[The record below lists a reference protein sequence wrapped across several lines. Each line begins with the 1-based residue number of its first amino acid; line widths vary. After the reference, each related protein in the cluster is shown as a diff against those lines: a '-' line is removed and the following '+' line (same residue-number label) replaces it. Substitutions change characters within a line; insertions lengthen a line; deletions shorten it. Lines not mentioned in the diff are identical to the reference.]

1 MTQPLRI
8 GVIGCGAIAQIMHIP
23 HLTEYTEHFTL
34 VAISDINQ
42 SVLDAV
48 GDRFHI
54 GHRYTNWRELLEST
68 DIDAVVLS
76 HSGSHH
82 DTVIAALEA
91 NKHVFCE
98 KPLGWNTRE
107 VEEVAVHA
115 AKRDR
120 IVQLGY
126 HKLYDPGF
134 SYAKAHIATMPDIA
148 LARITMLHPD
158 NNLGLSPHR
167 IRRGNGVISEGH
179 TDPAPW
185 PEFVTA
191 QLDGAAGGPVAS
203 LVDEALGTRRNDV
216 RLRLGYGFLVQS
228 IIHQVYTLFGLL
240 GEPSRVLSTN
250 IWREGMSIHSVI
262 EYPNDRVCTLD
273 FHYLPYLK
281 DYHEEYAF
289 FGNRERLILQFPSPY
304 YRNFP
309 SPVIVQ
315 GGEHEQFWEKQIK
328 VSYEEAFRNELLAFA
343 DNIHHNRKP
352 ISSVDDAVQ
361 HARFIQQ
368 LIDAAP

>member
-1 MTQPLRI
+1 MTHPLRI
-8 GVIGCGAIAQIMHIP
+8 GVIGCGAIAQIMHLP
-23 HLTEYTEHFTL
+23 HLTDYTEYFDL
-34 VAISDINQ
+34 VAIADANQ
-42 SVLDAV
+42 AVLDAV
-48 GDRFHI
+48 GDHFHI
-54 GHRYTNWRELLEST
+54 ARRFVDWRELLASA

-82 DTVIAALEA
+82 DAVIAALDA

-98 KPLGWNTRE
+98 KPLGWNVRE
-107 VEEVAVHA
+107 VEAVAARA
-115 AKRDR
+115 AKSDR
-120 IVQLGY
+120 VVQIGY

-134 SYAKAHIATMPDIA
+134 AYAKAHIPQMRDIA

-167 IRRGNGVISEGH
+167 IRRGNGVINEGH
-179 TDPAPW
+179 ADPAPW
-185 PEFVTA
+185 PAFVKA

-203 LVDEALGTRRNDV
+203 LVDEALGARKSDA

-228 IIHQVYTLFGLL
+228 IIHQVYTIFGLL
-240 GEPSRVLSTN
+240 GQPSRVVSTD
-250 IWREGMSIHSVI
+250 IWREGMSIHTVI
-262 EYPNDRVCTLD
+262 EYPNDCVCTLD

-281 DYHEEYAF
+281 DYREEYAF
-289 FGNRERLILQFPSPY
+289 FGNHERLILQFPSPY

-315 GGEHEQFWEKQIK
+315 GGEHEQSWEKHIT
-328 VSYEEAFRNELLAFA
+328 VSYDEAFRNELLAFA
-343 DNIHHNRKP
+343 ENVRLNRKP

-361 HARFIQQ
+361 HTRFIQQ
-368 LIDAAP
+368 MIDAAR